1 MWFGKLP
8 TSTGES
14 PYYLEIEKGYNKY
27 MEEDH
32 STPFHT
38 LCCIWQ
44 HGSSSSFSLLLVTS
58 LSHTLLHMAA
68 GLLPMAAWQ
77 QLLFLSSSRH
87 FTLTHSAAYGSRAA
101 AHGSMAAAPL
111 SLFFSSLHSH
121 TLSHCT
127 LKYKPSL

>member
-8 TSTGES
+8 TFTGES
-14 PYYLEIEKGYNKY
+14 PYYLEIEKEYNKY

-58 LSHTLLHMAA
+58 PSHTLLHMAA

-77 QLLFLSSSRH
+77 QPLFLSSSRH
-87 FTLTHSAAYGSRAA
+87 FTLTHSLIA
-101 AHGSMAAAPL
+101 L
-111 SLFFSSLHSH
+111 SNISLLYRHFLATFSS
-121 TLSHCT
+121 TWRGQ
-127 LKYKPSL
+127 